1 MLSKLKT
8 AVSVTIVQYKYKT
21 IERTLLFIINA
32 SNEKLSSI
40 LSGYGAL
47 LVSKAYYYFHTT
59 V

>member
-1 MLSKLKT
+1 MISKLKI
-8 AVSVTIVQYKYKT
+8 AVSVTVVQYKYKN
-21 IERTLLFIINA
+21 IERALLFIINA

-47 LVSKAYYYFHTT
+47 LVSKAYYFHTT